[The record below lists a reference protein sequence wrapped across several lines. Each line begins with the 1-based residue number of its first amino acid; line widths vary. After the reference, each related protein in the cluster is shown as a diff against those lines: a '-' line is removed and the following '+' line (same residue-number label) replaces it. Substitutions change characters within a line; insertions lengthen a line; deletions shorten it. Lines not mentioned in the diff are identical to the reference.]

1 MALMTAN
8 SLSLRAA
15 RFYWLSNLAVM
26 LGVAVGAAVL
36 VGALV
41 IGDSLRGSLRDRA
54 LHQLNGV
61 EHTYTGPRLIHEGI
75 AKDFPESVVPVLMLQ
90 GSIQAESDAQR
101 RIAKVNILGINND
114 GMEPFHIDDT
124 ENQCAISQRIAD
136 DLQIKVGDTL
146 TFNVPKFS
154 NIPRS
159 SVLGR
164 RDNDRTIATFSMT
177 ITQILPA
184 DSPPADFS
192 IEPNPRLPLNVYVSL
207 STLQRQVDAEAKVNT
222 LFAMS
227 GDIKTL
233 NQQFAKKL
241 TLDDWGLR
249 VAVAPKREKYVTIES
264 QQLTL
269 PDSLVKRITTIATD
283 NGLSVEPTTTYLAN
297 AIVGGKEP
305 VLGNDAGKNRKL
317 IPYSVIA
324 ALNVDAKPPLGP
336 FVESLADDEILL
348 LDWPES
354 PLKGLP
360 IGTPI
365 TVSYFSPEQEA
376 MNEERFRTFKLKGYV
391 PLTGVADDPDLTPP
405 FPGITDQLSIR
416 SWDSPFEIVLN
427 RIEDRDEQFWEE
439 HKTTPKAYLNAAMGA
454 KLFANRFGHVTSLRV
469 APKPGQSPQELAA
482 FLEKELLAELEPK
495 EVGLEFMPTREQLLE
510 ASNGGTD
517 FAVLFL
523 MFSILLIGAALL
535 LVGLLFRLTIERR
548 ANQLGVLLATGYT
561 PGRVLKLLVVEG
573 LLIAGIGTIVGIV
586 AALGYAELMLT
597 LLKRLWPDG
606 NIANYLFLHVQWYT
620 PIIGFVCTM
629 LVALATIWFSVRR
642 MVRLPAPQ
650 LLRGRTTLPET
661 EVVAQRS
668 SRWSLIISVAL
679 LIVGMAALYFGTT
692 RSNPDERALGF
703 FSGGGMILAAGL
715 LAARA
720 YLRHLPEQSVPRNGT
735 LGIGELGINYA
746 RRNLGRSLLTA
757 TLIAIAS
764 FLVIS
769 VESFRRTPDANYL
782 DKNGGSGGF
791 PLIAEAELPIYQ
803 PPTTDEGEA
812 ELYDRLQQDLFQ
824 PMERKNPTGPT
835 RSEMEQAAEKVLE
848 PTRFFPLLLHG
859 GDDASCANLY
869 QARQPRIVGVPPKL
883 IERGGFQFGDTT
895 AETDAE
901 ERNPW
906 LLLNQETENGAI
918 PIIVEQNTA
927 MFMLSKMI
935 GGTLKIRNENN
946 ENVTV
951 KIVGLLQDSVFQS
964 SLLMSEANFHKL
976 FPHQEGYRLMLIDAE
991 PVNQVQ
997 VSDLLEAG
1005 YQDNGLSVRRS
1016 LDIVAGYQAVVGT
1029 YLTTFQLLG
1038 SLALLLAI
1046 LGLAVVVLRSVW
1058 ERVGELALLRAVGY
1072 RTRDLQILVLS
1083 ETMLVLVIGLVIG
1096 LVAALLSVLPNLALG
1111 GSIPWLKLLLLLIA
1125 VAVTGTV
1132 VAWIATFSVAR
1143 APLVPALRR
1152 E

>member
-1 MALMTAN
+1 MTTN
-8 SLSLRAA
+8 SLALRAA
-15 RFYWLSNLAVM
+15 RYYWLSNLAVM
-26 LGVAVGAAVL
+26 LGVTVGAAVL
-36 VGALV
+36 VGAFV

-61 EHTYTGPRLIHEGI
+61 ELTYTGPRMIHQSI
-75 AKDFPESVVPVLMLQ
+75 AEEMPGRTVPVLMLN
-90 GSIQAESDAQR
+90 GSIQAEADAQR
-101 RIAKVNILGINND
+101 RIAKVNILGIEDD
-114 GMEPFHIDDT
+114 GARVFHIDKTD
-124 ENQCAISQRIAD
+124 EQCAISQRIAD
-136 DLQIKVGDTL
+136 DLQVKVGDSL

-164 RDNDRTIATFSMT
+164 RENDRTIATFSIT

-184 DSPPADFS
+184 NSSQADFS
-192 IEPNPRLPLNVYVSL
+192 ILPNPETPLNVYVSL
-207 STLQRQVDAEAKVNT
+207 STLQKQVDAESKVNT
-222 LFAMS
+222 LFAMD
-227 GDIKTL
+227 GEIEQL
-233 NQQFAKKL
+233 NESFAKQL
-241 TLDDWGLR
+241 TLGDWGLR
-249 VAVAPKREKYVTIES
+249 VAVAPKRDAYVTIES

-269 PDSLVKRITTIATD
+269 PNSLVKRITSIATD

-297 AIVGGKEP
+297 AIVEGNEP
-305 VLGNDAGKNRKL
+305 VLGKDVGKGRKL

-324 ALNVDAKPPLGP
+324 ALDTDTKPPLGP
-336 FVESLADDEILL
+336 FDGELADDEILL
-348 LDWPES
+348 LDWAES

-365 TVSYFSPEQEA
+365 TVTYFSPEQEA
-376 MNEERFRTFKLKGYV
+376 MNEERSHTFKLKGYV
-391 PLTGVADDPDLTPP
+391 PFTGVADDPDLTPP

-416 SWDSPFEIVLN
+416 SWDSPFEIVLG
-427 RIEDRDEQFWEE
+427 RIEDRDETYWEE
-439 HKTTPKAYLNAAMGA
+439 HKTTPKAYINPTIGA
-454 KLFANRFGHVTSLRV
+454 KLFSNRFGHVTSLRI
-469 APKPGQSPQELAA
+469 APKPGQSPQELATL
-482 FLEKELLAELEPK
+482 LETELLSKLDPK
-495 EVGLEFMPTREQLLE
+495 DVGLVFSPTREQLLD
-510 ASNGGTD
+510 ASKGGTD

-523 MFSILLIGAALL
+523 MFSFLLIGAALL

-561 PGRVLKLLVVEG
+561 PGRVLKLLLVEG
-573 LLIAGIGTIVGIV
+573 LLIAGIGTIVGII

-606 NIANYLFLHVQWYT
+606 EISNYLFLHVRWWT

-629 LVALATIWFSVRR
+629 LVAWVTIWFSVRR

-650 LLRGRTTLPET
+650 LLRGRTTPPET
-661 EVVAQRS
+661 ELVLQRS
-668 SRWSLIISVAL
+668 SRWSLVGSVAL
-679 LIVGMAALYFGTT
+679 LVVGMAALYFGTT
-692 RSNPDERALGF
+692 RSNPDERAMGF
-703 FSGGGMILAAGL
+703 FGGGGMILAAGL

-735 LGIGELGINYA
+735 LGISELGINYA

-791 PLIAEAELPIYQ
+791 ALIAEAELPIYQ
-803 PPTTDEGEA
+803 PPTSDEGEA

-824 PMERKNPTGPT
+824 PMERENPTGPT
-835 RSEMEQAAEKVLE
+835 RSEMEQAAERVLE
-848 PTRFFPLLLHG
+848 PTQFYPLLLHG

-869 QARQPRIVGVPPKL
+869 QARQPRIVGVSPKL

-895 AETDAE
+895 ATSDAE
-901 ERNPW
+901 GSNPW
-906 LLLNQETENGAI
+906 TLLNSEPDDGAI
-918 PIIVEQNTA
+918 PIIAEQNTA
-927 MFMLSKMI
+927 MFMLKTMI
-935 GGTLKIRNENN
+935 GGTLTIRNENN
-946 ENVTV
+946 EEVTV
-951 KIVGLLQDSVFQS
+951 KLVGLLQDSVFQS

-976 FPHQEGYRLMLIDAE
+976 FPHVEGYRLMLIDAT
-991 PVNQVQ
+991 PANQAK

-1005 YQDNGLSVRRS
+1005 YQDNGLSVRKS
-1016 LDIVAGYQAVVGT
+1016 LDIVANYQAVVGT

-1038 SLALLLAI
+1038 SLALVLAI
-1046 LGLAVVVLRSVW
+1046 LGMAVVVLRSVW
-1058 ERVGELALLRAVGY
+1058 ERVGELALLRAVGF

-1083 ETMLVLVIGLVIG
+1083 ETMLVLAIGLVIG

-1111 GSIPWLKLLLLLIA
+1111 GSIPWLKLVLLLIA
-1125 VAVTGTV
+1125 VTVTGIV
-1132 VAWIATFSVAR
+1132 VAGIATYSVAR